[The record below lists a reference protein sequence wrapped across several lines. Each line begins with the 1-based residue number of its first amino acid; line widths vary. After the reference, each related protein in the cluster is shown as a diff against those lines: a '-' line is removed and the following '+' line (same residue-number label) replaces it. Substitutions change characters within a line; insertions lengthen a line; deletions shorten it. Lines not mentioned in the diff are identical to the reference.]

1 MSKAPEEVKL
11 QDGDGLSLSP
21 EVKEFRFGCCDCG
34 LVHRITVDREGV
46 NIVLKFHRE
55 TKKYP
60 EAK

>member
-11 QDGDGLSLSP
+11 QDGDRLSLPP

-34 LVHRITVDREGV
+34 LVHRIIVDREGV
-46 NIVLKFHRE
+46 NIVIKFYRE
-55 TKKYP
+55 